1 MSFFF
6 LQKKELVISEEH
18 IKIINKNTGVDKPY
32 RVHTMGLYLVIE
44 TQDLVLMWNKK
55 TTIMI
60 KLKSTFKV
68 GEQMHR

>member
-1 MSFFF
+1 M
-6 LQKKELVISEEH
+6 QKKELVISEEH